1 MKQYIEKCLF
11 GANLS
16 IEEASQALEMIMNGE
31 ATESQVAGLIVALR
45 AKGETVDEIVG
56 FARTM
61 RAKSF
66 HIAVHDPDAIDMCG
80 TGGDGL
86 NTFNVSTVASLVAA
100 GAGVTIVKHGNR
112 SVSSK
117 CGSADVLTALGV
129 KIDVP
134 IQQVEQCVNE
144 IGIGFLFAPLFHPA
158 MKYAAKPRVELGIK
172 SIFNMLGP
180 ITNPA
185 GVKKQVIGTYEASV
199 AEKLARAVSILG
211 ADHVC
216 VLHSDEGVD
225 EILLS
230 SPTSVYEVKGGNA
243 IRNYHVDAATFQL
256 PAHTLSEIQTSG
268 VEQNTKIALQV
279 LKGEHGAARD
289 TVVANAAM
297 GIFVA
302 GKADSL
308 LQATE
313 TAAQSID
320 SNSAFKKL
328 QQLIDFT
335 KTI

>member
-11 GANLS
+11 GENLS
-16 IEEASQALEMIMNGE
+16 VEESSLALERIMNGD
-31 ATESQVAGLIVALR
+31 ATESQVAGLMVALR
-45 AKGETVDEIVG
+45 AKGESVEEIVG

-61 RAKSF
+61 RAKAF
-66 HIAVHDPDAIDMCG
+66 HISVHDPDAIDMCG

-112 SVSSK
+112 SVSST
-117 CGSADVLTALGV
+117 CGSADVLKALGV

-134 IQQVEQCVNE
+134 IQRVEQCVNE
-144 IGIGFLFAPLFHPA
+144 TGIGFLFAPMFHPA

-185 GVKKQVIGTYEASV
+185 GVKKQVIGTYEAPV
-199 AEKLARAVSILG
+199 AEKLARAISMLG
-211 ADHVC
+211 AEHVC

-230 SPTSVYEVKGGNA
+230 SPTSVYEVKQGNA
-243 IRNYHVDAATFQL
+243 IRNYHINAKTFQL
-256 PAHTLSEIQTSG
+256 PAHTLSEIQTTG
-268 VEQNTKIALQV
+268 VEQNTQLALQV
-279 LKGEHGAARD
+279 LKGTHGAARD
-289 TVVANAAM
+289 TVLANAAM

-302 GKADSL
+302 GKSDSL
-308 LQATE
+308 LNAVE
-313 TAAQSID
+313 LAKQSLD
-320 SNSAFKKL
+320 SGNAYKKL
-328 QQLIDFT
+328 QQLIEFT
-335 KTI
+335 NAA